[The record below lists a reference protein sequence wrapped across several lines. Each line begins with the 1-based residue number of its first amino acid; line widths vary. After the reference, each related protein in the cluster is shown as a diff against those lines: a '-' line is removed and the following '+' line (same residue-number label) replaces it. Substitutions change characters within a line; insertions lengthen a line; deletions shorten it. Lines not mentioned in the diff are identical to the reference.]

1 MAVSI
6 GKIGQFDATVENW
19 SSYLERLNHYFAVN
33 KVEDEQK
40 KDAFLCCIGRDT
52 YGLLR
57 ALMAPNKPAAS
68 TYKQLTDALT
78 AHLIPKPIVIA
89 ERFRFHKRNQMEGET
104 IKS

>member
-6 GKIGQFDATVENW
+6 GKICEFDAAVENW
-19 SSYLERLNHYFAVN
+19 SSYLERLNHYFAAN

-68 TYKQLTDALT
+68 TYKQLTVLSPRT
-78 AHLIPKPIVIA
+78 WFL
-89 ERFRFHKRNQMEGET
+89 NQL
-104 IKS
+104 